1 MLDYLGVLLGSD
13 GSDYE
18 VDSLLADNSSFMENS
33 SFIYAGG
40 SSPHYMVD
48 DLKSSGAE
56 TFFVSEEYKGRMY
69 YYAHNNYKAISST
82 VVLGAFKNGGHLNNK
97 NFLLSEM
104 INYFLDI
111 TYQPPISIAQL
122 AQGEDVKNYPNPF
135 SSSTTIQYNI
145 NKTSY
150 VVFDIIDINGRL
162 MKRLV
167 DTKQTPGSYS
177 TTWNTR
183 QDGNIAEPGMYI
195 LRYTINGTIGYKKL
209 LLVK

>member
-1 MLDYLGVLLGSD
+1 VLFGSD
-13 GSDYE
+13 GSDYD
-18 VDSLLADNSSFMENS
+18 VDSLVADNSSFMENT
-33 SFIYAGG
+33 SFVYAGG

-48 DLKSSGAE
+48 DLKSAGAE
-56 TFFVSEEYKGRMY
+56 SFFISEDYKGRMY
-69 YYAHNNYKAISST
+69 YYGHDNYKVISST
-82 VVLGAFKNGGHLNNK
+82 VVLGAFKNGGHLNHK

-122 AQGEDVKNYPNPF
+122 DQGLDVKNYPNPF
-135 SSSTTIQYNI
+135 SSYTTIQYNI
-145 NKTSY
+145 DKTSH
-150 VVFDIIDINGRL
+150 VAIDIIDINGRL
-162 MKRLV
+162 MRRLV

-177 TTWNTR
+177 TTWNIH

-195 LRYTINGTIGYKKL
+195 LKYTINGTIGYKKL